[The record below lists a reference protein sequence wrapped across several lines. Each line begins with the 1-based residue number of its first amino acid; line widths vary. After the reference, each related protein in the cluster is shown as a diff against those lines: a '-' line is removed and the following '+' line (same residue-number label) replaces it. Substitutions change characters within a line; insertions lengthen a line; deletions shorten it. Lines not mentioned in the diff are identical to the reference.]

1 MKPTPS
7 ILSDR
12 PVPVRRR
19 WAVGLV
25 LLLLLG
31 SLGTCLTR
39 SDAPPLAEAVPPAT
53 SVVVP
58 PVNSVP
64 LPVVEIVLPANHAD
78 TTIEISGST
87 DLHVPRA
94 AFVDSAGAPVTE
106 PVVIEVQEI
115 LNPVETFLAGIP
127 MALDSGRVL
136 KSAGMFDIQGR
147 TASGGGI
154 GIRQDRPL
162 ELELAS
168 LDADT
173 AYTAWALDTLTGEW
187 TEIDAF
193 TGVEPLD
200 DVAALEAIEEQIPA
214 PPVAAT
220 QFSFTI
226 TDETGGQPELAEYAN
241 VKFEPVNGEECG
253 FTCTQIDVFPQ
264 NNGIYD
270 VRFIGHV
277 YGYKE
282 IAREETCPCY
292 LAFDEGQP
300 YSDAMQAYQ
309 RKHRKLLD
317 ERDREKKRVERAWKR
332 YMRALSRQQLLA
344 DQGSAGWRQRSAE
357 RRVAR
362 TLEVLQFG
370 ILNIDKPF
378 VIDAPIQLM
387 ATYVDSTGTQ
397 LTLDG
402 VQVVDVSAQV
412 LYPCRDGLVQL
423 HPGQDQLLFGTT
435 PDGALAYIRIRELDP
450 LTRDLEAFTFPMRVA
465 RLDNL
470 SPEAV
475 IDLLLPEEGSG

>member
-39 SDAPPLAEAVPPAT
+39 SDAPALAEAPPPPA

-58 PVNSVP
+58 PCNAAP

-78 TTIEISGST
+78 TTIEISSST

-154 GIRQDRPL
+154 ASGKTGRSSWSWPASMPTRP
-162 ELELAS
+162 
-168 LDADT
+168 T
-173 AYTAWALDTLTGEW
+173 RRGHLDTLTGEW

-200 DVAALEAIEEQIPA
+200 DAAALEAIEEQIPA
-214 PPVAAT
+214 PPVTAT

-344 DQGSAGWRQRSAE
+344 DKGSAGWRQRSAE

-435 PDGALAYIRIRELDP
+435 PNGALAYIRIRELTP

-465 RLDNL
+465 RLDDL

-475 IDLLLPEEGSG
+475 IDLLLPEEKT

>member
-12 PVPVRRR
+12 PVPANRRR
-19 WAVGLV
+19 AVGLV
-25 LLLLLG
+25 LLLLIVG
-31 SLGTCLTR
+31 LGTCLTR
-39 SDAPPLAEAVPPAT
+39 PDTPTLVQAPTPPV

-58 PVNSVP
+58 PGNAAP

-78 TTIEISGST
+78 TTIEISSST

-94 AFVDSAGAPVTE
+94 AFVDSAGTPVTE
-106 PVVIEVQEI
+106 PVVIKVQEI

-127 MALDSGRVL
+127 MTLDSGRVL
-136 KSAGMFDIQGR
+136 KSAGMVDIQGR
-147 TASGGGI
+147 TASGGSI

-193 TGVEPLD
+193 TGVEPVD
-200 DVAALEAIEEQIPA
+200 DAAALEAIENRIPA
-214 PPVAAT
+214 PPVT
-220 QFSFTI
+220 TSQFSFTI
-226 TDETGGQPELAEYAN
+226 TDETGYQPELAEYAN
-241 VKFEPVNGEECG
+241 VHFEPVNGEQCG

-282 IAREETCPCY
+282 IAREETCSCY

-300 YSDAMQAYQ
+300 YSDAMRAYQ

-317 ERDREKKRVERAWKR
+317 ERDRERKRVERAWKR

-344 DQGSAGWRQRSAE
+344 DNGSADWRQRSAE
-357 RRVAR
+357 RRVTR

-378 VIDAPIQLM
+378 VLDAPVQLM
-387 ATYVDSTGTQ
+387 ATYVDSTGTK
-397 LTLDG
+397 LTLEG

-423 HPGQDQLLFGTT
+423 HPRQDQLLFGTT
-435 PDGALAYIRIRELDP
+435 PSGALAFVRTRDLGP
-450 LTRDLEAFTFPMRVA
+450 LSRDLEAFTFPMRVA

-475 IDLLLPEEGSG
+475 IDLLLPPESS

>member
-7 ILSDR
+7 ILNDSL
-12 PVPVRRR
+12 VPVRRR

-39 SDAPPLAEAVPPAT
+39 SDAPPLVEVLAAPA

-58 PVNSVP
+58 PLNSAP

-78 TTIEISGST
+78 TTIEISSST

-94 AFVDSAGAPVTE
+94 AFVDSAGTPVTE

-193 TGVEPLD
+193 TGVEPID
-200 DVAALEAIEEQIPA
+200 DVTALEAIEERIPA
-214 PPVAAT
+214 PPVT
-220 QFSFTI
+220 TTPFSFTI
-226 TDETGGQPELAEYAN
+226 TDETGYQPELAEYAN
-241 VKFEPVNGEECG
+241 VHFEPVHGEQCG
-253 FTCTQIDVFPQ
+253 FTCTQIDVFPR

-270 VRFIGHV
+270 VRFIGHE
-277 YGYKE
+277 YGYKK
-282 IAREETCPCY
+282 IAREETCSCY

-309 RKHRKLLD
+309 RKHRKLID
-317 ERDREKKRVERAWKR
+317 ERDREKKRIERAWKR

-344 DQGSAGWRQRSAE
+344 DNGSADWRQRSAE
-357 RRVAR
+357 RRVSR

-378 VIDAPIQLM
+378 VIDAPVQLM
-387 ATYVDSTGTQ
+387 ATYVDSTGAQ

-435 PDGALAYIRIRELDP
+435 SDGALAYIRIRELTP

-465 RLDNL
+465 RLDAL

-475 IDLLLPEEGSG
+475 IDLLLPPEGSG

>member
-39 SDAPPLAEAVPPAT
+39 SDAPPLAEAPSPPA

-58 PVNSVP
+58 PCNAAP

-78 TTIEISGST
+78 TTIEISSST

-168 LDADT
+168 LDADS
-173 AYTAWALDTLTGEW
+173 AYTAWAL
-187 TEIDAF
+187 
-193 TGVEPLD
+193 
-200 DVAALEAIEEQIPA
+200 
-214 PPVAAT
+214 
-220 QFSFTI
+220 
-226 TDETGGQPELAEYAN
+226 
-241 VKFEPVNGEECG
+241 
-253 FTCTQIDVFPQ
+253 
-264 NNGIYD
+264 
-270 VRFIGHV
+270 
-277 YGYKE
+277 
-282 IAREETCPCY
+282 
-292 LAFDEGQP
+292 
-300 YSDAMQAYQ
+300 
-309 RKHRKLLD
+309 
-317 ERDREKKRVERAWKR
+317 
-332 YMRALSRQQLLA
+332 
-344 DQGSAGWRQRSAE
+344 
-357 RRVAR
+357 
-362 TLEVLQFG
+362 
-370 ILNIDKPF
+370 
-378 VIDAPIQLM
+378 
-387 ATYVDSTGTQ
+387 
-397 LTLDG
+397 
-402 VQVVDVSAQV
+402 
-412 LYPCRDGLVQL
+412 
-423 HPGQDQLLFGTT
+423 
-435 PDGALAYIRIRELDP
+435 
-450 LTRDLEAFTFPMRVA
+450 TR
-465 RLDNL
+465 
-470 SPEAV
+470 
-475 IDLLLPEEGSG
+475 

>member
-12 PVPVRRR
+12 PVPVNRR

-39 SDAPPLAEAVPPAT
+39 SDAPPLAEVPSPPA

-58 PVNSVP
+58 PCNAAP
-64 LPVVEIVLPANHAD
+64 LPVVEIVLPPNHVD
-78 TTIEISGST
+78 TIIEISAST
-87 DLHVPRA
+87 DLLVPRA
-94 AFVDSAGAPVTE
+94 AFIDSAGAPVTE

-168 LDADT
+168 LDADS

-193 TGVEPLD
+193 TGVKPLND
-200 DVAALEAIEEQIPA
+200 TAALEAIEEQIPA
-214 PPVAAT
+214 PPVTAT

-300 YSDAMQAYQ
+300 YSEAMRAYQ
-309 RKHRKLLD
+309 RKHRKLID

-344 DQGSAGWRQRSAE
+344 DKGSTGWRQRSAE
-357 RRVAR
+357 RRVNR

-402 VQVVDVSAQV
+402 VKVVDVSAQV

-435 PDGALAYIRIRELDP
+435 PDGALAYIRMREIDL

-465 RLDNL
+465 RLDDL

-475 IDLLLPEEGSG
+475 IDLLLPEEKT